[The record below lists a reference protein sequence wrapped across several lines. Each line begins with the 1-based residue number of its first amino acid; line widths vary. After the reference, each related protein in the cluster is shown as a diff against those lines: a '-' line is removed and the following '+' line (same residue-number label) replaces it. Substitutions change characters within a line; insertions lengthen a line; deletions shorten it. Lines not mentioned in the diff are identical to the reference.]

1 MAMRPLA
8 FTKSWMSKADF
19 PTFEEN
25 ETQVRADMEELHAQ
39 TRDYINETLIPD
51 IKAANVPMDP
61 IDGVDT
67 QSVQNAVADL
77 QSNIL
82 EIVADPRFLPD
93 ASVGTEKLASDLVI
107 DCGTY

>member
-1 MAMRPLA
+1 MCI
-8 FTKSWMSKADF
+8 
-19 PTFEEN
+19 
-25 ETQVRADMEELHAQ
+25 
-39 TRDYINETLIPD
+39 RD
-51 IKAANVPMDP
+51 
-61 IDGVDT
+61 
-67 QSVQNAVADL
+67 SL